1 MADEI
6 RTRPIES
13 KFLEASKVRRQL
25 NVLSEAVREA
35 QKQIDYSV
43 AHNPQIS
50 KAIQVV
56 EHFLRKTGRVC
67 YGGQAIN
74 AHLPDK
80 LKFYDEEYDVPDYDF
95 FTPNS
100 KKDIRELVSLLKKAG
115 FDDISEKPGV
125 HEGTRKIYVNF
136 IPIADMTNLDE
147 DLYQR
152 YSKNAITVAGIHYLN
167 EDILRMMMYLEL
179 SRPQGEVE
187 RWNKVFERL
196 TLLNTAKPMQR
207 CTERTPRIPTIDSK
221 TREKIIQYIIQEKKV
236 LAGAEVGFIYRTF
249 NEREPSS
256 MEWIVHSGGPIV
268 FFSDDLESDS
278 LDIQEIIGKKGTS
291 IQTKNGYGDYIPS
304 RTIIRKNKRIIAY
317 LIDETSCNSFNE
329 VPIQQFGT
337 LRIASLD
344 TLIYLFMLLGLLA
357 DETKTLGLSLLCVA
371 QRFTELLSRIR
382 AAPFSRFPAFTITCS
397 GHQKSFATL
406 LRDKAT
412 RAEKKSKTKTR
423 SKGTVKNRSKPVSKN
438 NKTKKNIFNDV

>member
-6 RTRPIES
+6 RSRPIES
-13 KFLEASKVRRQL
+13 PFLESSKIKRQKEIL
-25 NVLSEAVREA
+25 
-35 QKQIDYSV
+35 KQIIDEAEKKKDYAI
-43 AHNPQIS
+43 AHDPQIV

-74 AHLPDK
+74 AHLPTE

-95 FTPNS
+95 FTPS
-100 KKDIRELVSLLKKAG
+100 PTKDLRELVGLLKKAG
-115 FDDISEKPGV
+115 FDDISEKAGI

-136 IPIADMTNLDE
+136 VAIADMTALE
-147 DLYQR
+147 PELYKK
-152 YSKNAITVAGIHYLN
+152 YAKDSVIVAGIHYLN
-167 EDILRMMMYLEL
+167 EDLLRMMMYLEL
-179 SRPQGEVE
+179 SRPRGEVD

-196 TLLNTAKPMQR
+196 TLLNAAKPIRR
-207 CTERTPRIPTIDSK
+207 CSERTPRIPNIDSR

-236 LAGAEVGFIYRTF
+236 LAGAEVGFIYRTYAQ
-249 NEREPSS
+249 REPES

-291 IQTKNGYGDYIPS
+291 IQKKKGYGDYIPS
-304 RTIIRKNKRIIAY
+304 RYVVRKNKRIIAY

-329 VPIQQFGT
+329 IPVEYGT
-337 LRIASLD
+337 LKIASLD
-344 TLIYLFMLLGLLA
+344 TLIYLFLLLGLLG

-371 QRFTELLSRIR
+371 QRFVELLNRIR
-382 AAPFSRFPAFTITCS
+382 SAPYSRFPLFTISCS
-397 GHQKSFATL
+397 GHQKSFASL
-406 LRDKAT
+406 LREKAE
-412 RAEKKSKTKTR
+412 RADKKSQSRAKTEKSKAKTK
-423 SKGTVKNRSKPVSKN
+423 SSSNS
-438 NKTKKNIFNDV
+438 KTKKNIFKDV